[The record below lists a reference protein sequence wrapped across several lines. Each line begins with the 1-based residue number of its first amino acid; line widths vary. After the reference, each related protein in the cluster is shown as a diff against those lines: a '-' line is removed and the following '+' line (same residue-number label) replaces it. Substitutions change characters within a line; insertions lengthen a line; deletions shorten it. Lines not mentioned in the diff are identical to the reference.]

1 MACKICIHD
10 QRTEIEQALS
20 TRSLVVDGERESMK
34 DIAARFDVKEQELQ
48 IHALTH
54 KFQIPQSYQSATSTN
69 GSPIKEQS
77 KPASFTDAIEYREAY
92 RLREVLA
99 DNMATMQKTGE
110 VIRKAANDHDS
121 ETNPSLYQVPKQIV
135 ELYKFCS
142 ENAMDAVEKLARIN
156 NLIGNDQDD
165 GTKALGQLALAIQSS
180 VQTIPVLQDTSSHS
194 QTSQD
199 EEDK

>member
-1 MACKICIHD
+1 MACRICIHD

-34 DIAARFDVKEQELQ
+34 DIAARFNVKEQELQ

-54 KFQIPQSYQSATSTN
+54 KFQIPQSYVPSQGT
-69 GSPIKEQS
+69 PIKEQT

-165 GTKALGQLALAIQSS
+165 GTKALGQLALAIHNS
-180 VQTIPVLQDTSSHS
+180 IPANVCTM
-194 QTSQD
+194 
-199 EEDK
+199 EEE

>member
-34 DIAARFDVKEQELQ
+34 DIAARFGVKEQELQ

-54 KFQIPQSYQSATSTN
+54 KFLIPQSYQPTV
-69 GSPIKEQS
+69 SPTKEQS

-194 QTSQD
+194 QTSRD